1 MSDLMVRTYDVNV
14 YVVDGV
20 VRLSAYEHK
29 YSDNPEAREPIE
41 TNTENFHTLE
51 LPMSDDCREEISYLL
66 DSDEW
71 DDLEQ
76 HPEGIVEA
84 WQDYDSPWEQV
95 EWLYEGDTP
104 EKIRVWADS
113 LPEYAPQVA
122 HEWVKNNFLGM
133 ERGTIL
139 RTQCKNCEATYDVR
153 RLTVE
158 EMSEIGR

>member
-1 MSDLMVRTYDVNV
+1 MEKMMVRTYDVNV

-41 TNTENFHTLE
+41 TNTEKFHTISF
-51 LPMSDDCREEISYLL
+51 PMGDDHREEISYLL

-71 DDLEQ
+71 DDLDQ
-76 HPEGIVEA
+76 YPDGVA
-84 WQDYDSPWEQV
+84 VGWQDYDSPWEQLD
-95 EWLYEGDTP
+95 WLYEGDTP
-104 EKIRVWADS
+104 EKIRVWADL
-113 LPEYAPQVA
+113 LPEYAPEVA
-122 HEWVKNNFLGM
+122 HEWVENNFMGM

-139 RTQCKNCEATYDVR
+139 KTMCKNCDASYDIR

-158 EMSEIGR
+158 EMAR